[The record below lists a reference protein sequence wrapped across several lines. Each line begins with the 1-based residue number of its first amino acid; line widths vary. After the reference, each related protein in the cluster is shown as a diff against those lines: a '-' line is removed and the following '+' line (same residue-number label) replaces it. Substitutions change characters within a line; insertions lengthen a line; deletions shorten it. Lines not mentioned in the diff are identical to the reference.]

1 MKVFEKRLVD
11 TVVDRMCDVCNESV
25 MKKVADEHFEE
36 CAEFKAN
43 FGYGSKLD
51 GNSYH
56 LDLCE
61 DCFMTAL
68 YALKDKRR
76 SVVMFNDVQDMPSEN
91 FGLDLTRTQK

>member
-11 TVVDRMCDVCNESV
+11 IVVDRICDVCNESV
-25 MKKVADEHFEE
+25 MKKVADEQYEE

-76 SVVMFNDVQDMPSEN
+76 SVVMFNDVQDMPSES